1 MGEQNWFVIIPTF
14 LGCALLIVL
23 SLWWLVHDRTK
34 RAAEW
39 DRLTHPDNARE
50 MTHHGHTPDRGE
62 VIVVVGP
69 YKWAMIRWDKS
80 KNQLK
85 IYTRPETYRE
95 EDPVERVLI
104 NWMVKREKPRQKV
117 RIEDYMKRQVM

>member
-23 SLWWLVHDRTK
+23 SLWWVVHDRNK

-39 DRLTHPDNARE
+39 DRLTHPDNAME
-50 MTHHGHTPDRGE
+50 MTHHGSTSDRGE
-62 VIVVVGP
+62 FIVVLSP
-69 YKWAMIRWDKS
+69 YKWAMIRWDKAED
-80 KNQLK
+80 QLK

-95 EDPVERVLI
+95 ENPVERVLI